1 MVSSAVLFLNAVASE
16 GAEAAGEPA
25 QTSPYA
31 YGAVALVV
39 LLLALFLVTRM
50 NIDR

>member
-16 GAEAAGEPA
+16 GTEEAGQPA
-25 QTSPYA
+25 HTSPYA

-39 LLLALFLVTRM
+39 LFLLLFLVTRM